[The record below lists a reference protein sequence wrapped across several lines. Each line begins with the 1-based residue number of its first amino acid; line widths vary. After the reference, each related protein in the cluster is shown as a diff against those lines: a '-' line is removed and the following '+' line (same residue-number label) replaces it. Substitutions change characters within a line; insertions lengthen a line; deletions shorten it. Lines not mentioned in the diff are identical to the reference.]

1 MSSSARQP
9 VSSANPAV
17 LFSKASA
24 LDGSSDFSRLLA
36 PSPRYA
42 ILSLEFVA
50 KPENAQSAPLSL
62 PEDIQ
67 AAFAELPGFR
77 GSMVMVS
84 EQEPRLITAVIFWSA
99 GDWQQRSSQCARRAR
114 AVLAPYL
121 DRSLRV
127 QTMVAHLPEPR
138 AGEAEQTRVDSGYID
153 EESVVPEENVCA
165 A

>member
-1 MSSSARQP
+1 MSSSVRQP

-17 LFSKASA
+17 LFSKAPA
-24 LDGSSDFSRLLA
+24 LDGSSDFSGLLA
-36 PSPRYA
+36 VAPRCA

-67 AAFAELPGFR
+67 AAFAELTGFR
-77 GSMVMVS
+77 GSMIMVS
-84 EQEPRLITAVIFWSA
+84 EQEPRLITAILFWNA
-99 GDWQQRSSQCARRAR
+99 CDWQRRSSQCVRRAR
-114 AVLAPYL
+114 AVLAPYV

-138 AGEAEQTRVDSGYID
+138 AEEAEQTPADSSYID
-153 EESVVPEENVCA
+153 ESVIQE
-165 A
+165 